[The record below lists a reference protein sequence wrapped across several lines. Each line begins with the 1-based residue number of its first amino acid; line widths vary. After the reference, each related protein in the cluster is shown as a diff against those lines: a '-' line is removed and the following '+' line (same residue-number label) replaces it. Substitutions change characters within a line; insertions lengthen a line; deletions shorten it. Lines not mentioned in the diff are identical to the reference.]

1 MATTPVISGT
11 ATRPDMRPMA
21 LLPTAMA
28 IRAVAMGSLVSLAER
43 QGRAWLTA
51 GFIADWAS
59 IYLSRVSA
67 TFTPAFES
75 EARQ

>member
-1 MATTPVISGT
+1 MSVMTDASG
-11 ATRPDMRPMA
+11 
-21 LLPTAMA
+21 
-28 IRAVAMGSLVSLAER
+28 
-43 QGRAWLTA
+43 QAWLTA